1 MDTLKNPGPAQ
12 MAAGEPARWR
22 WQRLGALL
30 RKESLQILRDPSSL
44 AIAFVLPVMLLFLFG
59 YGVSLDAK
67 NVRVAAV
74 VETPLGHAATSF
86 LQSLATAKDF
96 RLTLAR
102 HRTVAEA
109 GLREGRFDGVVV
121 LRSDFEKRIYSPSG
135 SPIQLLVNGVDANRA
150 RIVRGYLDGIWLD
163 WLTHYGEETGRRLDA
178 PIALEGRMWFNPAA
192 YSRWF
197 LIPGVIGIIMTLI
210 GALLTALV
218 IAREWERGTMEAL
231 LATPLQI
238 SEILIGKLVPY
249 FVLGMG
255 GMVVTSVAAVVLFDM
270 PLRGSVLLL
279 LAFSALYMLVALA
292 MGLLISTAARSQF
305 VAGQIAIITSFLP
318 AFILSGFIFDIRS
331 MPLAIQAITHIVP
344 ARYYLTGVKTLFLVG
359 DIADLLWRQAA
370 GLFLLGTVFFL
381 MARRRTRRRLD

>member
-1 MDTLKNPGPAQ
+1 
-12 MAAGEPARWR
+12 MAALRPHRRAEKSEPVRR
-22 WQRLGALL
+22 RRQRLAALL

-67 NVRVAAV
+67 NVRVVAV
-74 VETPLGHAATSF
+74 VETPPGRAATSF
-86 LQSLATAKDF
+86 LQTLAQAKDF
-96 RLTLAR
+96 HLSLSRRRA
-102 HRTVAEA
+102 VAEE
-109 GLREGRFDGVVV
+109 GLREGRFDGVIV
-121 LRSDFEKRIYSPSG
+121 LRSDFERRIHSLTG
-135 SPIQLLVNGVDANRA
+135 APIQLLVNGVDANRA

-163 WLTHYGEETGRRLDA
+163 WLTHYAEETGRRIA
-178 PIALEGRMWFNPAA
+178 VPIALEGRLWFNPAA

-231 LATPLQI
+231 LATPVRI
-238 SEILIGKLVPY
+238 GEILIGKLVPY

-255 GMVVTSVAAVVLFDM
+255 GMVVTSTAAVWLFDM
-270 PLRGSVLLL
+270 PLRGSVLPL

-331 MPLAIQAITHIVP
+331 MPPAIQLITHIVP
-344 ARYYLTGVKTLFLVG
+344 ARYYLTGIKTLFLVG
-359 DIADLLWRQAA
+359 NVAELLWSQVLGLVLLGAA
-370 GLFLLGTVFFL
+370 FFLL
-381 MARRRTRRRLD
+381 ARRRTRRRLD